1 MTPYDRSVFGPFAA
15 FASILLQIARVL
27 LFLFL
32 RFAVRRFR
40 GCMRIYTQKQTW
52 AKRQLKRIFLKS
64 THFFHVKNREEAAE
78 ERVVETVKNEG
89 LEDNR
94 YET

>member
-1 MTPYDRSVFGPFAA
+1 
-15 FASILLQIARVL
+15 
-27 LFLFL
+27 
-32 RFAVRRFR
+32 
-40 GCMRIYTQKQTW
+40 MRIYTQKQTW

-64 THFFHVKNREEAAE
+64 TRFFHVKNREEAAE